1 MINSFRTYFD
11 NLLADLPPEEGW
23 YLLKEFQILLNREKN
38 RSSRNGL
45 PLTYLV
51 IQISNLEQNEV
62 NFINEDYFAFYKNL
76 ISIITKNAR
85 NSDLKTLLSMDKI
98 GLLLVDTSL
107 DGAKSFVD
115 KILKKIADFY
125 DSQTS
130 VNSDRFIQHIK
141 VSLNSLYIAG
151 TERISENRSIQLGAA
166 DNPKNILNDKSNL

>member
-1 MINSFRTYFD
+1 MTNSFRTYFD

-45 PLTYLV
+45 PLTYMV
-51 IQISNLEQNEV
+51 IQISNLDQNEV

-130 VNSDRFIQHIK
+130 MNGDQFIQHIK